1 MTAPFET
8 SIRVTEGADIF
19 QLLHRAEQRAKML
32 FAQEA
37 ADIDL
42 TLRQVA
48 ILDAVR
54 DGGEIIQSDIVQ
66 RTGIDRSTVTE
77 LMGRMDA
84 RGLVTRVRS
93 QRDARAYMVAIT
105 ENGLAQLRAA
115 EAASVRASQ
124 LFIDALP
131 ETEQEI
137 FVDGLLAVA
146 GLVPTEQS
154 R

>member
-1 MTAPFET
+1 MTAPSDMPNRT
-8 SIRVTEGADIF
+8 TEGADIF

-37 ADIDL
+37 EGIDL

-48 ILDAVR
+48 ILDAIR

-77 LMGRMDA
+77 LMGRMDT

-105 ENGLAQLRAA
+105 DKGIAQLRAA
-115 EAASVRASQ
+115 EAASTRASR

-131 ETEQEI
+131 ESDQPA
-137 FVDGLLAVA
+137 FLNGLLTVA
-146 GLVPTEQS
+146 GLAQTDQQS
-154 R
+154 